1 LVLGAVDIAYDTH
14 ILWTG
19 PIFSGWNVTVL
30 GENYQRVNITFKQE
44 SIHPTLGIE
53 IRDQNGFEVLVA
65 VHPHPPVWQPVT
77 LTVWK
82 ANWVSSTF
90 LLDSTSLVLG
100 VRYNWDQQ
108 PCRFKSCAV
117 YSDNLPAPPFIHVKS

>member
-1 LVLGAVDIAYDTH
+1 MAVALDLPDNTSPYGGIHPRDKTDVADRLVLGAVDIAYDTH

-53 IRDQNGFEVLVA
+53 IRDQNGFEVR
-65 VHPHPPVWQPVT
+65 
-77 LTVWK
+77 
-82 ANWVSSTF
+82 F
-90 LLDSTSLVLG
+90 LLRKLMS
-100 VRYNWDQQ
+100 
-108 PCRFKSCAV
+108 
-117 YSDNLPAPPFIHVKS
+117 H